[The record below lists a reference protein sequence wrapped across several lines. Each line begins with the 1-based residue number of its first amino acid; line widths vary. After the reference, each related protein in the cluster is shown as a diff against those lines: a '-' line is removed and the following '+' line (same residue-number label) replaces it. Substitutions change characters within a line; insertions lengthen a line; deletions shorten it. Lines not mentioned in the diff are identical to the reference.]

1 MHKGIMKSYNILGLV
16 LVLILCFGGF
26 TSGKTGPKIKF
37 KEESF
42 DFGKIKQGEVL
53 THVFVFQNAGE
64 QTLEIKRVHSS
75 CGCAAALVTTREV
88 VAGEKGELKV
98 TFNSRGFRGKVTK
111 YIYVDSNDP
120 NHSTKKLSISANIE
134 VPPSPKISLDR
145 YSADV
150 GLFLEGQEMKT
161 KTVISNKGELELIVN
176 CSHKDAAFFSG
187 GKEISFPLKIP
198 AGKSKEVEIRIPPRK
213 KRGVIREYVMIKS
226 NDPNKKTLSFFHS
239 GYIITKKQLK
249 ELFAKYKNI
258 LD

>member
-1 MHKGIMKSYNILGLV
+1 MLKRIKKSYHILGLV
-16 LVLILCFGGF
+16 LVFILCFWGF
-26 TSGKTGPKIKF
+26 VSGKTGPKIEF

-53 THVFVFQNAGE
+53 THIFVFQNVGE
-64 QTLEIKRVHSS
+64 DTLKIKRVHSS
-75 CGCAAALVTTREV
+75 CGCTAALVTTREV
-88 VAGEKGELKV
+88 AAGEKGEVKV

-111 YIYVDSNDP
+111 YIYVDSNDSKQ
-120 NHSTKKLSISANIE
+120 STKKLSVSAIIE

-226 NDPNKKTLSFFHS
+226 NDPNRQTLSFFHS
-239 GYIITKKQLK
+239 GYIITRKQLK
-249 ELFAKYKNI
+249 ELFAKYKDI